1 MKMISNIVFTKN
13 RPLQLDGYL
22 ESLYRHFPAEL
33 IQTYVLYKQELF
45 AEQYQQL
52 FSKYPDCLVVK
63 ENDFQS
69 DLLKIINQ
77 VDAMLNQFKEIFSI
91 ELSRI
96 LFEKA
101 KKKFSSYSYSHVH
114 IMCGQSGEL
123 LPEILR
129 NVMQPCIFWLDAHWS
144 GGSTAKG
151 ELETPIIQ
159 ELKCIL
165 NHRNAENHVLLIDDA
180 RCFTG
185 ENDYPT
191 LHVLKNFIR
200 KIHPDWIF
208 EVKDD
213 IIRIHSDN
221 LAI

>member
-1 MKMISNIVFTKN
+1 MPHFGKQMVLAEYAERFSPAIFIET
-13 RPLQLDGYL
+13 GT
-22 ESLYRHFPAEL
+22 YRG
-33 IQTYVLYKQELF
+33 
-45 AEQYQQL
+45 
-52 FSKYPDCLVVK
+52 DM
-63 ENDFQS
+63 
-69 DLLKIINQ
+69 

-91 ELSRI
+91 ELSHI

-101 KKKFSSYSYSHVH
+101 KKKFSGYSHVH

-200 KIHPDWIF
+200 KIYPDWIF

>member
-1 MKMISNIVFTKN
+1 MYATLKSF
-13 RPLQLDGYL
+13 L
-22 ESLYRHFPAEL
+22 ERTTFLGSLARRRRHKRFKKKYSEWKKKVSVQPMPHFGKQMVLAEYAERFSPAIFIETGTYRG
-33 IQTYVLYKQELF
+33 
-45 AEQYQQL
+45 
-52 FSKYPDCLVVK
+52 DM
-63 ENDFQS
+63 
-69 DLLKIINQ
+69 

-101 KKKFSSYSYSHVH
+101 KKKFSGYSHVH

-221 LAI
+221 LAS